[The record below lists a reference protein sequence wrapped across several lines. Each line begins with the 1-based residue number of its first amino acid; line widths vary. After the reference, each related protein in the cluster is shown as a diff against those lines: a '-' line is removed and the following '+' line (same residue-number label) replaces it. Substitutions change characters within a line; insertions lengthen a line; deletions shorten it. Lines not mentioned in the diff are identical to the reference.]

1 MARYMKLPIRGEE
14 GKLVYG
20 DDIID
25 NIVLLAVEEISGVE
39 LYSSNPKKKSNA
51 IKVTKLKD
59 GVHVDVVVKIYYAQS
74 VSETAFKIQESIR
87 HNVEAMTECHIASV
101 NVSIK
106 GVSFDDKTEESN
118 VALTNVK
125 QDGHV

>member
-1 MARYMKLPIRGEE
+1 MARYMKLPIKGEE
-14 GKLVYG
+14 GKLIYG

-25 NIVLLAVEEISGVE
+25 NIVLLAVEEISGVQ
-39 LYSSNPKKKSNA
+39 LCSANPNKKSKA
-51 IKVTKLKD
+51 IKVTTLKD

-101 NVSIK
+101 NVTIN
-106 GVSFDDKTEESN
+106 GVTFEEKTEDNN
-118 VALTNVK
+118 VPSTNAK
-125 QDGHV
+125 QDGNV